1 MNQPPKA
8 RFSLPKLLTL
18 PNAIAL
24 AVFLLCLTIGI
35 WVVSQSGI
43 DFSQPDQLM
52 QSVQALGWQG
62 VLLYIGFLTVAI
74 VIGPIPSTP
83 VTIAA
88 GAVWGAIPAGI
99 YGATGIFLGSIIAFF
114 IGRTL
119 GRSAVQLLTGKV
131 LYLSNHRGEVYLG
144 GLVFMMHLIPIM
156 PYELISYGAGIS
168 GMPALTYTLTS
179 LLGIIPCT
187 FLLTHMG
194 SAFTVNLPVA
204 IALVMG
210 FLLAIVVLPLGV
222 KRYNW
227 FGLRDV
233 IRVE

>member
-1 MNQPPKA
+1 MKNPSPSRHPLRK
-8 RFSLPKLLTL
+8 FLTL

-24 AVFLLCLTIGI
+24 AVFLLCLAIAI
-35 WVVSQSGI
+35 WVVMQSGI
-43 DFSQPDQLM
+43 DFSEPETLM
-52 QSVQALGWQG
+52 QSIQALGWRG
-62 VLLYIGFLTVAI
+62 VLLYIGFLAVAI

-88 GAVWGAIPAGI
+88 GAVWGAVPAGV

-119 GRSAVQLLTGKV
+119 GRSAVQALTGKV
-131 LYLSNHRGEVYLG
+131 LYLSNHRGEAYLG

-168 GMPALTYTLTS
+168 GMPAFTYALTS

-227 FGLRDV
+227 LGLRDV